1 MENRWILTPGSQGD
15 PPEEEV
21 TMRPARYFKAG
32 IFLAL
37 LLIVGLTVHNRL
49 PVNDAQA
56 YNDSTYDQI
65 RLFSE
70 ALSIVQKNYVE
81 EPEPGD
87 LIRGA
92 IEGMLQ
98 SLDPHS
104 SFMDPDIYKEMQID
118 TEGEFQGIGITIGIR
133 EGILTVIAPIDDT
146 PAFRAGIQAGDQ
158 IVLIEDK
165 PTKNMTLMEAVKLM
179 RGPKGSKVT
188 ISIIREGSSEPM
200 KFIMTRDVIPLES
213 VKVRDVDE
221 TIGYIRSTQFQKTT
235 ASEFEEGLEKIRKE
249 KGSLSKGLVIDLRN
263 NPGGLLVSA
272 IEIADYFIDSGP
284 IVTTRGRLE
293 NQNFSYNARKA
304 GTEPEYPIA
313 ILVNG
318 GSASASEIVAGA
330 LQDYKKAI
338 ILGTTTFGKGSVQT
352 IYRLDDGSGMR
363 VTTAKYYT
371 PNGRSIQ
378 ATGIQPD
385 ISVSNTTGE
394 MAGVIPREMDLEG
407 HLENDQ
413 VEKENLSGEKETA
426 PVVNIIPEDSRQ
438 DAQLQRALDLLKG
451 LDLFKELKKAGES
464 G

>member
-1 MENRWILTPGSQGD
+1 
-15 PPEEEV
+15 
-21 TMRPARYFKAG
+21 MRPARYFKAG

-37 LLIVGLTVHNRL
+37 LLLVGLTVHNRL

-56 YNDSTYDQI
+56 YNDTTYGQI

-81 EPEPGD
+81 EPEPDD

-104 SFMDPDIYKEMQID
+104 SFMDPDMYKEMQID

-133 EGILTVIAPIDDT
+133 DGILTVIAPIDDT
-146 PAFRAGIQAGDQ
+146 PAFRAGILAGDQ

-179 RGPKGSKVT
+179 RGPKGTKVT
-188 ISIIREGSSEPM
+188 ISVIREGSSEPM
-200 KFIMTRDVIPLES
+200 KFTMTRDVIPLES

-221 TIGYIRSTQFQKTT
+221 TIGYIRIAQFQKTT

-293 NQNFSYNARKA
+293 NQNFSYNAKKA

-313 ILVNG
+313 VLVNG

-330 LQDYKKAI
+330 LQDYRKAI

-371 PNGRSIQ
+371 PSGRSIQ

-385 ISVSNTTGE
+385 IVVNNAAGE
-394 MAGVIPREMDLEG
+394 MAGAIPREKDLEG

-413 VEKENLSGEKETA
+413 VEKEDLSGEPEPT
-426 PVVNIIPEDSRQ
+426 PVVNIIPEDPGQ

-451 LDLFKELKKAGES
+451 LDLFKDLKKAGES